1 MYDCQA
7 CARGVLDCT
16 ADSPILRGL
25 FFARSLVSATGNV
38 SCREIADDPH
48 GFILRQGWA
57 SLDFSEEAGLS
68 QLWLHEML
76 QLEFITVIQALGRL
90 RESPDCELSKSAR

>member
-1 MYDCQA
+1 M
-7 CARGVLDCT
+7 L
-16 ADSPILRGL
+16 
-25 FFARSLVSATGNV
+25 V

-48 GFILRQGWA
+48 GFILREGWA

-90 RESPDCELSKSAR
+90 REVPIASSAKSAR